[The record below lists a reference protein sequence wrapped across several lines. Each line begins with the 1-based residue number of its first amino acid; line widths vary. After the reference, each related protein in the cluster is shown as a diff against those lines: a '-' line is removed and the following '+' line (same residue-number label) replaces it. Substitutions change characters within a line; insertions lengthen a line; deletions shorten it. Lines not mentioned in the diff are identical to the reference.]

1 MSKRNSI
8 RYLTY
13 EQKKKLLKTLS
24 DSKSAW
30 RDYFMFDLMLNTG
43 LRLSETINLDIDDIF
58 NGYRARESLEIKG
71 KGDRIRQIP
80 LNKDIRGH
88 IESYLRHKKAHAEDM
103 SEKSLLSPLFLS
115 RNRRRIT
122 KRAVQLNFD
131 KWIKAS
137 GIEGKYSPHSLRHT
151 VGTELLKKTSNIRK
165 VQEFLGH
172 KFVSTTQI
180 YTGITKE
187 DLVECAEL
195 LAV

>member
-13 EQKKKLLKTLS
+13 EQKKMFLKTLA
-24 DSKSAW
+24 DSKRAW
-30 RDYFMFDLMLNTG
+30 RDYFMFHLMLATG
-43 LRLSETINLDIDDIF
+43 LRLSETVALDAKDVF
-58 NGYRARESLEIKG
+58 NGYKANAVLEIKG

-80 LNKDIRGH
+80 LNREIRGH
-88 IESYLRHKKAHAEDM
+88 IESYLMQLKRRNKEFTF
-103 SEKSLLSPLFLS
+103 LSPLFLS
-115 RNRRRIT
+115 RNKRRIT
-122 KRAVQLNFD
+122 QRAVQLNLD
-131 KWIKAS
+131 KWIKES

-151 VGTELLKKTSNIRK
+151 VGTELMRKTNNIRK

-187 DLVECAEL
+187 DLAECAEL
-195 LAV
+195 LAI